1 MACTDLFCFCTCHYA
16 ILGKP
21 ALRVL
26 RCVLF
31 SDGLKAF
38 CIERNHY
45 YRKQMYYFSIRCMI
59 VCLVLPGG
67 FFVSLC
73 LTWWVYV
80 FSPAWSF
87 RFRER
92 TELEKHSCICFSK
105 KYLLYLFVL
114 SDFSVFMCEFLL
126 LLLIV
131 LVLIFSLQ
139 IHKVWIWYRSPSL
152 TGSSSVLEC
161 YCLGETTDEGTSV

>member
-1 MACTDLFCFCTCHYA
+1 MLNGMHRPFLFLYMSLA

-45 YRKQMYYFSIRCMI
+45 YRKQIYNFSIRCMI

-67 FFVSLC
+67 FFV
-73 LTWWVYV
+73 
-80 FSPAWSF
+80 
-87 RFRER
+87 
-92 TELEKHSCICFSK
+92 
-105 KYLLYLFVL
+105 
-114 SDFSVFMCEFLL
+114 
-126 LLLIV
+126 
-131 LVLIFSLQ
+131 
-139 IHKVWIWYRSPSL
+139 
-152 TGSSSVLEC
+152 
-161 YCLGETTDEGTSV
+161 